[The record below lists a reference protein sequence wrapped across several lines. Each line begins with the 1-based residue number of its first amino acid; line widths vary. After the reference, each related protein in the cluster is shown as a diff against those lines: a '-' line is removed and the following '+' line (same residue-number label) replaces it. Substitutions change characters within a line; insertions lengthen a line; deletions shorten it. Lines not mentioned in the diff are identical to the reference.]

1 MNRGKVVSSQD
12 REGEP
17 NFQEQGQNSFF
28 LKILTEMCFFGFGEM
43 FKFFRAYLNIC
54 MFLLHRP

>member
-17 NFQEQGQNSFF
+17 NFQEKRQN
-28 LKILTEMCFFGFGEM
+28 IFGFD
-43 FKFFRAYLNIC
+43 FDIVFRSSE
-54 MFLLHRP
+54 